1 MYETISFCHSIAIC
15 WNPLLYMEDTGC
27 CAYTKINQAS
37 VRMLAAHFV
46 GFFFVGANNK
56 KIPLIYKD
64 NPIPTREIKLHK
76 IALGQHKWVTALI
89 SATLIPPNILK
100 ITSSL
105 NSLSQIQNSTREKL
119 RPG

>member
-46 GFFFVGANNK
+46 GFFLWGLTIK
-56 KIPLIYKD
+56 KYPLNTKIIPSLL
-64 NPIPTREIKLHK
+64 EIKLHK
-76 IALGQHKWVTALI
+76 IALGSINGLLLLFQQPLFHLI
-89 SATLIPPNILK
+89 F
-100 ITSSL
+100 
-105 NSLSQIQNSTREKL
+105 
-119 RPG
+119 